1 MYVEGSQII
10 STTLCER
17 VPSCMLWCNICVLLC
32 AFGVYVHFY
41 VNGSIR
47 AAISPLL
54 APLSLAGSL
63 PLSLSLSHYIFLSL
77 SHSIPFCECL
87 CLYFGVYECH
97 IYVILRIAYALPL
110 HVIVHSECNA
120 IAAAA
125 AAVGNNFQLLCAYKT
140 KIMPVRIYIAK
151 KRWILYST
159 MQHTYIHSNEPN
171 SY

>member
-1 MYVEGSQII
+1 MYVEGSRII

-32 AFGVYVHFY
+32 SFGVYVHFY

-87 CLYFGVYECH
+87 CLYFGVYECQ

-120 IAAAA
+120 AAAASA
-125 AAVGNNFQLLCAYKT
+125 AAVGNNFLLLCAYRT
-140 KIMPVRIYIAK
+140 KIIMHVRIYIAK
-151 KRWILYST
+151 ERWILYST
-159 MQHTYIHSNEPN
+159 VHHTFIPPTVIE
-171 SY
+171 